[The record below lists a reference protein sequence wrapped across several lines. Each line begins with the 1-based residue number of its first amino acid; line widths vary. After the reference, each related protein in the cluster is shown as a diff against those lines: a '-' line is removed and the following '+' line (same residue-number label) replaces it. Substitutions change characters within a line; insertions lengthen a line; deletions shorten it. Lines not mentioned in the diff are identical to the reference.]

1 MAPVSSSRA
10 TASELYSTRAWNSSV
25 AACGPERRPGE
36 RCADALRRLP
46 GMVEGQG
53 SRGAGCHE
61 SNVPACTHP
70 VEDIQLEGR
79 LLMNGRPRPFGRSE
93 EAARGR
99 CLHRLRKDVTL
110 PQLAPER
117 DEALALR
124 HRLDTLRDQSQP
136 ERPRQIH
143 DRAHD
148 VQVESTSP
156 DAMHDRAVEL
166 DPLER
171 KGRNR
176 GERRAPGAEVVQV
189 QLDAQLA
196 QPIEQGG

>member
-79 LLMNGRPRPFGRSE
+79 LLMNGRPRPLGGGE

-99 CLHRLRKDVTL
+99 CLHRLRQDVAL
-110 PQLAPER
+110 PQLAPEG
-117 DEALALR
+117 DESLAR
-124 HRLDTLRDQSQP
+124 GSPKRSVDQRSP
-136 ERPRQIH
+136 NSAPLC
-143 DRAHD
+143 RA
-148 VQVESTSP
+148 
-156 DAMHDRAVEL
+156 A
-166 DPLER
+166 
-171 KGRNR
+171 
-176 GERRAPGAEVVQV
+176 
-189 QLDAQLA
+189 
-196 QPIEQGG
+196 